1 MQNGR
6 RWGGGHEAER
16 NHTEPHAITR
26 GKIFSMGAP
35 PGLRIC
41 RLVALEWPVRGGD
54 ASRRSWECWS
64 ASANAGI
71 GSGGSSGP
79 GGVACFG
86 VDRARGSAALRGHG
100 LARTV
105 QPSGIKAP
113 NPTASEIHPLD
124 PQRPPDRRNHD
135 GRSEQTDRTHFKT
148 CCSLPTRRGAAF
160 MLNEPMSPSIVV
172 TRSEFFTCAH
182 FSLAHSSS
190 R

>member
-1 MQNGR
+1 VAPDLKPRNQAT
-6 RWGGGHEAER
+6 GGWKVCD
-16 NHTEPHAITR
+16 IISTR
-26 GKIFSMGAP
+26 AS

-41 RLVALEWPVRGGD
+41 GLVALEWPVRGGD
-54 ASRRSWECWS
+54 ASRCSWESWS
-64 ASANAGI
+64 ASGNAWI
-71 GSGGSSGP
+71 ASGGSSRP

-86 VDRARGSAALRGHG
+86 VDRARGSAALRAHG
-100 LARTV
+100 LTRTV

-160 MLNEPMSPSIVV
+160 MLS
-172 TRSEFFTCAH
+172 
-182 FSLAHSSS
+182 
-190 R
+190 